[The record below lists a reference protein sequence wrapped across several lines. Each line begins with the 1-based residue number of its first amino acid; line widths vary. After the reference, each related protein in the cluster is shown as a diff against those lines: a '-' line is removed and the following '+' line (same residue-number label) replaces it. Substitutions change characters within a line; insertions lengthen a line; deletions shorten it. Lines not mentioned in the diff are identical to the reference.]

1 MKRVKEFRQSKKAM
15 ILIFV
20 LAAILILAGGIGGTR
35 AALSVYSEQYNSRL
49 QTSDIGISLYENE
62 ILAAQRDYDPDAG
75 NYSWKESGTGL
86 LCQKLI
92 GLDGKEDAELKI
104 GKSYQEKL
112 MVKNSGKI
120 PVYTRVLIWK
130 YWAETDQEG
139 NVTKKRTDLD
149 PDLIELQFLEN
160 NGWIMAEGDD
170 ALSKEYIVLYY
181 TKQLASGE
189 ETSLIADSFRI
200 NDRVMDIVSETST
213 KDASGATVVTVTYE
227 YDGMQFVIE
236 AEADAV
242 QTHNA
247 HAAILSAWGRE
258 AAFDGN
264 EITAIK

>member
-1 MKRVKEFRQSKKAM
+1 MKRVKEFLQSKKAM

-20 LAAILILAGGIGGTR
+20 LAALLIVAGGIGGTR

-49 QTSDIGISLYENE
+49 KTSDIGISLYENGT
-62 ILAAQRDYDPDAG
+62 LAAQRNYDPDAG
-75 NYSWKESGTGL
+75 DYSWKESGSGI

-92 GLDGKEDAELKI
+92 GLDGKEDAALKI

-112 MVKNSGKI
+112 TVRNSGSI
-120 PVYTRVLIWK
+120 AVYVRVLIWK
-130 YWAETDQEG
+130 YWAETDEEG

-149 PDLIELQFLEN
+149 PDLIELHFLEN
-160 NGWIMAEGDD
+160 NGWILAEGDD
-170 ALSKEYIVLYY
+170 ALSDECMVLYY
-181 TKQLASGE
+181 TKPLASGE
-189 ETSLIADSFRI
+189 ETSLLADSFRI
-200 NDRVMDIVSETST
+200 NDRVMNIVSETSA

-247 HAAILSAWGRE
+247 QAAILSAWGRE
-258 AAFDGN
+258 ATIAGG